1 MKTFAI
7 NKKIGLDYEIQD
19 KFEAGIVLYGWEV
32 KSIRNQQISLISS
45 YIKPFNNEIY
55 LTNVKIKPWKFAGEQ
70 SNEQQER
77 DRKLL
82 LKGNEIRKINSA
94 FKQPGLSIVPSKVYE
109 SPGKLIKIE
118 IAIVKGR
125 KKFDKRQKIKEKEMK
140 GRVSQDRLKYNF

>member
-1 MKTFAI
+1 LRYSTFH
-7 NKKIGLDYEIQD
+7 
-19 KFEAGIVLYGWEV
+19 FFFLY
-32 KSIRNQQISLISS
+32 
-45 YIKPFNNEIY
+45 F
-55 LTNVKIKPWKFAGEQ
+55 
-70 SNEQQER
+70 
-77 DRKLL
+77 L
-82 LKGNEIRKINSA
+82 LKGNEIRKINAA